1 MAKTLIIYD
10 VYEKERVHT
19 GTFMFLDS
27 YETFCVSYFLV
38 QHPDGKQEKIKYA
51 SVEWNIRDGNERYP
65 SLDAEQR
72 MQRDLTLQKIVN
84 KLETEGY
91 RINSSQ
97 LALFMS
103 SKINRLIMDR
113 RL

>member
-10 VYEKERVHT
+10 ASEKEQIHT
-19 GTFMFLDS
+19 GTFLLFDT
-27 YETFCVSYFLV
+27 YDRFCVHYFLV

-51 SVEWNIRDGNERYP
+51 SVKRINRGEDEGYP

-84 KLETEGY
+84 KLESEGY

-103 SKINRLIMDR
+103 SKIKRLIMDR